1 MAAPAVVDDEPNLLW
16 GMEEGLIYGL
26 IFDNVT
32 IGNQTVDSV
41 DFFHHNE
48 FVFDDFIKGN

>member
-26 IFDNVT
+26 IFENVT
-32 IGNQTVDSV
+32 IGNETVDSV

-48 FVFDDFIKGN
+48 FVFDDLIERK